1 MYLMKTAGMLIGWFQ
16 NKGSVLVAFSGGV
29 DSAVV
34 AKAAMAA
41 LGDKAVAATADSA
54 TMAEEELQHAKKL
67 AREIGIEHVV
77 FKENEFDNPR
87 FAANPPDRCYH
98 CRSTLVDG
106 LKEIAAQR
114 SLTVI
119 VDGANADDS
128 KQHRPGMRAMRENG
142 VRSPLLELG
151 FGKNAVRSIAREFG
165 LSAAEKPAMA
175 CLASRIPYGE
185 VITMEKLRKI
195 EEAEAYLRG
204 LGFKELRVRHHHGIA
219 RIEVGKEEI
228 PRALEN
234 RHRIAEELRK
244 LGFSYVTLDLE
255 GYRSGSMDEVL

>member
-1 MYLMKTAGMLIGWFQ
+1 MMKTAGRLVDWFQ
-16 NKGSVLVAFSGGV
+16 DKGVLVAFSGGV

-34 AKAAMAA
+34 AKAALSA

-54 TMAEEELQHAKKL
+54 TFARGELEHAKKL

-77 FKENEFDNPR
+77 FEEDEFDNPR

-98 CRSTLVDG
+98 CRTTLIAG

-114 SLTVI
+114 RLSVI
-119 VDGANADDS
+119 VDGANADDA

-151 FGKNAVRSIAREFG
+151 FGKNEVRRIARELG
-165 LSAAEKPAMA
+165 LSVAEKPAMA

-185 VITMEKLRKI
+185 VITMEKLRKV
-195 EEAEAYLRG
+195 EEAEAYLKG
-204 LGFKELRVRHHHGIA
+204 LGFKELRVRHHRGIA
-219 RIEVGKEEI
+219 RVEVGKEEI
-228 PRALEN
+228 PKAIEDRL
-234 RHRIAEELRK
+234 RISEKLRW

>member
-1 MYLMKTAGMLIGWFQ
+1 MKNAAELVDWFRD
-16 NKGSVLVAFSGGV
+16 KGGVLVAFSGGV

-34 AKAAMAA
+34 AKAALSA
-41 LGDKAVAATADSA
+41 LGDNAVAATADSA
-54 TMAEEELQHAKKL
+54 TLAKEELQHAKKL
-67 AREIGIEHVV
+67 AGEIGIEHVV
-77 FKENEFDNPR
+77 FEEDEFDNPR
-87 FAANPPDRCYH
+87 FIENPPDRCYH
-98 CRSTLVDG
+98 CRSTLIAG

-114 SLTVI
+114 KIEVI

-151 FGKNAVRSIAREFG
+151 FGKNMVRSIARELG
-165 LSAAEKPAMA
+165 LSVAEKPAMA

-195 EEAEAYLRG
+195 EEAEAYLKE
-204 LGFKELRVRHHHGIA
+204 LGFKQLRVRHHRGIA
-219 RIEVGKEEI
+219 RIEVGEEEI
-228 PRALEN
+228 PNVMEN
-234 RHRIAEELRK
+234 RRRIAEKLRR